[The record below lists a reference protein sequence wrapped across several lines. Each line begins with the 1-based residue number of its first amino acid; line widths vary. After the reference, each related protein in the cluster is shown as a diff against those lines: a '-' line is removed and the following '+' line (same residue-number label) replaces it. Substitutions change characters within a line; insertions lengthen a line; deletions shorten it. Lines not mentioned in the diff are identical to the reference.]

1 MAIPLREGTHIF
13 AERKYFGIDYAM
25 PSMEMATDH
34 YNLGFTISGDRKTI
48 TPTATYVHHAGEV
61 GVMAPYT
68 YHRTVAASKEP
79 YERILIKYSAEI
91 IQPFIEQVGQQIF
104 DSIFEEKVFHFKQV
118 DRDVILGMFQDMV
131 EEYEKDTPYKE
142 FILQGMLY
150 RLLVTV
156 WERRLP
162 PKEKV
167 ISKAPLTPPIM
178 DALYFIENHYAGNP
192 TLEEAASVAGF
203 SATYFSKLFHAQLGM
218 PYSEYLNN
226 VKLKAVQIL
235 LTGTDKSV
243 MEIAQEVGY
252 CHGNYLSEKFK
263 KKIGISPGQYRKSMK
278 MKQK

>member
-1 MAIPLREGTHIF
+1 MATPLKEGTHISV
-13 AERKYFGIDYAM
+13 ERRWFGTDYAM

-48 TPTATYVHHAGEV
+48 TPSVTYVHHAGEV

-79 YERILIKYSAEI
+79 YERILIKYSPEF

-104 DSIFEEKVFHFKQV
+104 DSIFEEKVFHFLVQ
-118 DRDVILGMFQDMV
+118 DREKIFGMFLEMV
-131 EEYEKDTPYKE
+131 EEYEKDAPYKE

-150 RLLVTV
+150 RLLITV
-156 WERRLP
+156 WEKRLP

-178 DALYFIENHYAGNP
+178 DALYFIENNYAFNP
-192 TLEEAASVAGF
+192 SLEEAARAAGF
-203 SATYFSKLFHAQLGM
+203 SAPYFSKLFHEQLGM

-226 VKLKAVQIL
+226 VKIKEVQIL
-235 LTGTDKSV
+235 LTRTDKSI

-252 CHGNYLSEKFK
+252 CHGNYLNEQFK
-263 KKIGISPGQYRKSMK
+263 KKVGMTPGKYRRSLKN
-278 MKQK
+278 Q